1 MSLFVS
7 LYDLCVFSLNNY
19 DESLIDHDFDQLKS
33 LCGWSDCGP
42 H

>member
-7 LYDLCVFSLNNY
+7 LCDRCVFSLNNY
-19 DESLIDHDFDQLKS
+19 DESLIDHDFDQLES
-33 LCGWSDCGP
+33 LCGWSDRGP